1 MFIKLLKNKITVKC
15 EYIYVRC
22 TLTFKNI
29 RKLYRNFRVWAMK
42 KKKRVCLYAR
52 VKSEIVHQSYIN
64 FTNEKKRKKR
74 KRCTCRSDVNRWI
87 LDPSPHKTDGTAL
100 TRASIT
106 LRSGRV
112 ENRRKYRLSDLIN
125 PVPTTDVS
133 LSQTLTCV

>member
-1 MFIKLLKNKITVKC
+1 
-15 EYIYVRC
+15 
-22 TLTFKNI
+22 
-29 RKLYRNFRVWAMK
+29 MK
-42 KKKRVCLYAR
+42 KK
-52 VKSEIVHQSYIN
+52 
-64 FTNEKKRKKR
+64 EKKENVARAEAI
-74 KRCTCRSDVNRWI
+74 VNRWI